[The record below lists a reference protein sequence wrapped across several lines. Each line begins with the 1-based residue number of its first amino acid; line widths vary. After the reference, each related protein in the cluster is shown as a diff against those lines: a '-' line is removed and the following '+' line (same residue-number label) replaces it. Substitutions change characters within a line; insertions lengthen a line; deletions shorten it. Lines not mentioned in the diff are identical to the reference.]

1 MAGAA
6 AGRKESCAT
15 LEEFDVLE
23 WLMSGKPVPLVI
35 EGVEFGLRQ
44 PTPLEVDRMQYQ
56 QTRAYDRALAD
67 YRADGLGNAPVTD
80 GMAETIRIYNEMQD
94 AAYRQAQADGDTE
107 ATIRIAREQEQMAR
121 QWPRTLAEERA
132 RDHARKTTARWCVD
146 NLLDGDK
153 AIWRELTAPDPLER
167 REVMQAVQRLLALAN
182 HDPNSNRRKA

>member
-1 MAGAA
+1 
-6 AGRKESCAT
+6 
-15 LEEFDVLE
+15 
-23 WLMSGKPVPLVI
+23 MSGKPVPLVI

-44 PTPLEVDRMQYQ
+44 PTPLEVDRMQYL
-56 QTRAYDRALAD
+56 QTRAYDRTLAD

-94 AAYRQAQADGDTE
+94 AAYRKAQADGDTE

-146 NLLDGDK
+146 NLLEGDK